1 MKSFDTLITAQART
15 AIKENN
21 HIKQV
26 ISQIVPATSVAHIEF
41 CRVEGGRLRVTVDN
55 AAWIAKLRFGER
67 QLVRALRAENFDV
80 HTVSWHVSPAEKPV
94 PRVTRRAANPL
105 TKKSAEALT
114 ALAAADQSAT
124 EKGSREPMSESG
136 EKLRLELL
144 KLAAKLKQ

>member
-21 HIKQV
+21 HIKKV

-114 ALAAADQSAT
+114 ALAAADQSAP

>member
-114 ALAAADQSAT
+114 ALAAADQSAP
-124 EKGSREPMSESG
+124 EKGSSEPMSESG